1 MTDLKPDWYDAHR
14 ERIAAKTDEQ
24 HAVALAEAWGRHRAA
39 GAIFDVITRWMDDR
53 ERTTAEEVRVILDI
67 RALVIAE
74 MDKADAELVLLR
86 DMQVCRL
93 QPKDEEDWSGVT

>member
-1 MTDLKPDWYDAHR
+1 VSIMSDWYDAHR
-14 ERIAAKTDEQ
+14 ERIAAKTDQQ

-39 GAIFDVITRWMDDR
+39 GSIFDRITRWMDER

-67 RALVIAE
+67 RALVLKE
-74 MDKADAELVLLR
+74 MDKTDKELKLLR

-93 QPKDEEDWSGVT
+93 QPKDEDWGGVA